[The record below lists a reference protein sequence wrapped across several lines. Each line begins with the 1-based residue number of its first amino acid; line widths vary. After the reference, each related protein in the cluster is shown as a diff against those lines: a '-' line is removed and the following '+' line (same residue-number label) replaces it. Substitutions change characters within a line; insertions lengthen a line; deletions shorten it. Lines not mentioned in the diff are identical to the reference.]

1 MEAADWM
8 TSYQPMWLSRIVYSW
23 PSYELWYG
31 AESTLCTANLR
42 RLDKPV
48 KSPMNFTVSGRRSAP
63 SPFTPV
69 TSWSFNKSGC
79 SQHGFLYVLL
89 FALASFFGT
98 FIFSFYIPL
107 LPFSL
112 TIIKALKCISP
123 SFLYWPQNHCF
134 PTDISCYSNALSLSY
149 TIKGMNTNLAR
160 LVDKICVFRFL
171 S

>member
-8 TSYQPMWLSRIVYSW
+8 TSYQPVWLSRIVYR
-23 PSYELWYG
+23 YG
-31 AESTLCTANLR
+31 ADSTLWTANLR
-42 RLDKPV
+42 RLLFHSGMKHSRPD

-89 FALASFFGT
+89 FALALFFGT
-98 FIFSFYIPL
+98 FICYFYIPF

-134 PTDISCYSNALSLSY
+134 QTDISCYSNALSLSY

-160 LVDKICVFRFL
+160 LVD
-171 S
+171 